1 MLEGVVKR
9 ILTSNSKEFGVFLY
23 KKKPPAMK
31 VECTD
36 FSVSPYK
43 KHRFAILEAATNR
56 DQTERRTLEM
66 KNKANESRL
75 GNTVLFAETGLRFST
90 LIEDNLL

>member
-23 KKKPPAMK
+23 KKKPPAILK

-36 FSVSPYK
+36 FCVSPYK

-56 DQTERRTLEM
+56 DQTERRTL
-66 KNKANESRL
+66 NRHWKAIAKMQQISANAE
-75 GNTVLFAETGLRFST
+75 GNVTKFKT
-90 LIEDNLL
+90 